1 MTRTRGGVVPRRR
14 HNKIIKL
21 TKGQFGQRHHIFR
34 RANEAM
40 LHALTYATR
49 DRRNRKRDFRRLW
62 IVRVNAAARL
72 NGISYS
78 RFVHAMIQASITLDR
93 KSLADL
99 AVFDP
104 KAFSRVV
111 EVAKA
116 AL

>member
-1 MTRTRGGVVPRRR
+1 
-14 HNKIIKL
+14 
-21 TKGQFGQRHHIFR
+21 
-34 RANEAM
+34 
-40 LHALTYATR
+40 
-49 DRRNRKRDFRRLW
+49 
-62 IVRVNAAARL
+62 VRVNAAARL